1 MLETYQPPEDITI
14 RLASPSGAPADA
26 SPLPY
31 APVPP
36 PPLPHQ
42 EEDKAAEDDKVDY
55 LNLRCP
61 IPYEDAQREASMTL
75 KPDVFEGFRFDFVK
89 PVSQVLF
96 LSHSASMGSME
107 VPSQGPEVIKVPTS
121 HYEFGANYIDPKLML
136 IGRISPDGRLNGRVK
151 YDVTE
156 NLCAQI
162 NAQLTNEPG
171 YSQGMF
177 NLDYKGKDFRTQCQ
191 VGNNGFYGG
200 NYIQSVTKNLSLG
213 TEGFWLQQQRKSG
226 VGFLARYDTKNMV
239 ATGQIASTG
248 LVSLSYV
255 QKVSNKVSL
264 ATDFMYNHMSKDVTA
279 SVGYDYIMRQSR
291 LRGKVDTNGAVSA
304 LLEEKINPYATLVL
318 SAEIDHWKKDNK
330 FGFGIRVGE

>member
-1 MLETYQPPEDITI
+1 SVPSRRRKPK
-14 RLASPSGAPADA
+14 LASHNLRHPKSHAHRSLPAAAMGSTFSHEDAPPPPSPAPADA
-26 SPLPY
+26 PPLPY
-31 APVPP
+31 APMPP
-36 PPLPHQ
+36 PPLPPQ

-61 IPYEDAQREASMTL
+61 IPYEEAQREASMTL

-121 HYEFGANYIDPKLML
+121 QYEFGANYIDPKLML
-136 IGRISPDGRLNGRVK
+136 IGRIAPDGRLNGRVK
-151 YDVTE
+151 YEVTE
-156 NLCAQI
+156 NLFAQM

-226 VGFLARYDTKNMV
+226 VGFLARYDTKNM
-239 ATGQIASTG
+239 
-248 LVSLSYV
+248 
-255 QKVSNKVSL
+255 
-264 ATDFMYNHMSKDVTA
+264 
-279 SVGYDYIMRQSR
+279 
-291 LRGKVDTNGAVSA
+291 
-304 LLEEKINPYATLVL
+304 
-318 SAEIDHWKKDNK
+318 
-330 FGFGIRVGE
+330 